1 MPLNIAVCVKRVPD
15 TAADKNLDPTD
26 FTLERNPDES
36 ILNPVDEVAVEEAL
50 RLKEAHGGE
59 VTVVTIGPEAALTKA
74 ARRALSM
81 GCDKAVHLSDPVLHG
96 SDAEAIAYALACVL
110 RHLSS
115 GALRAASGLSSGA
128 LRGASGGSYDLILC
142 GSESTDARTSLV
154 PPALAEHLNLPGLCQ
169 AKKVEVVGD
178 RVRVQREAD
187 EGYAVV
193 EGPLPAVV
201 GVNWGAN
208 EPRYPSFK
216 GIQSAKSKP
225 VESLT
230 AADVGIDASRVG
242 LAGSRSE
249 VLGFGARS
257 TERRRILIDNK
268 DGNAHIKLADFLQ
281 EAKLI

>member
-26 FTLERNPDES
+26 FTLQRDPDES

-96 SDAEAIAYALACVL
+96 SDAQAIAYALACVL
-110 RHLSS
+110 R
-115 GALRAASGLSSGA
+115 R
-128 LRGASGGSYDLILC
+128 GSYDLILC

-154 PPALAEHLNLPGLCQ
+154 PPALAEYLNLPGLCH
-169 AKKVEVVGD
+169 ARKVEVEGD

-187 EGYAVV
+187 QGYDVI

-201 GVNWGAN
+201 GINWGAN

-216 GIQSAKSKP
+216 GIQTAKSKP

-230 AADVGIDASRVG
+230 AADVGVEAARVG
-242 LAGSRSE
+242 LAGSQSQ

-268 DGNAHIKLADFLQ
+268 DGDAHVKLADFLQ

>member
-26 FTLERNPDES
+26 FTLRREPDES

-59 VTVVTIGPEAALTKA
+59 VTVVTVGPEAALTKA

-96 SDAEAIAYALACVL
+96 SDAQAIAYALACVL
-110 RHLSS
+110 R
-115 GALRAASGLSSGA
+115 R
-128 LRGASGGSYDLILC
+128 GSYDLIVC

-154 PPALAEHLNLPGLCQ
+154 PPALAEYLNLPALCH
-169 AKKVEVVGD
+169 ARKVEVEGD
-178 RVRVQREAD
+178 RVRVHREAD
-187 EGYAVV
+187 QGYDVL

-201 GVNWGAN
+201 GINWGAN

-216 GIQSAKSKP
+216 GIMAAKSKP
-225 VESLT
+225 V
-230 AADVGIDASRVG
+230 DQVGIADLGIDPASVG
-242 LAGSRSE
+242 WGGAGQEIVDVSAAPERQAGE
-249 VLGFGARS
+249 VI
-257 TERRRILIDNK
+257 ED
-268 DGNAHIKLADFLQ
+268 DGTAVDKIVALLVKVKAV
-281 EAKLI
+281 

>member
-26 FTLERNPDES
+26 FTLLREPDES

-74 ARRALSM
+74 ARKALSM
-81 GCDKAVHLSDPVLHG
+81 GCDKAVHLTDPVLHG

-110 RHLSS
+110 RP
-115 GALRAASGLSSGA
+115 
-128 LRGASGGSYDLILC
+128 RGGPTPPDQSKGYDLILC

-154 PPALAEHLNLPGLCQ
+154 PPALAEYLDLPGLCQ
-169 AKKVEVVGD
+169 AKKVEVDG
-178 RVRVQREAD
+178 QRIRIHREREQGYDVMEA
-187 EGYAVV
+187 G
-193 EGPLPAVV
+193 LPAVV
-201 GVNWGAN
+201 GINWGAN

-216 GIQSAKSKP
+216 GIQTAKSKP
-225 VESLT
+225 VEVLT
-230 AADVGIDASRVG
+230 AADAGIDAARVG
-242 LAGSRSE
+242 LGGSQSQ

-257 TERRRILIDNK
+257 SERRRIIVDNK
-268 DGNAHIKLADFLQ
+268 DGNAHLKLADFLQ

>member
-1 MPLNIAVCVKRVPD
+1 
-15 TAADKNLDPTD
+15 
-26 FTLERNPDES
+26 
-36 ILNPVDEVAVEEAL
+36 
-50 RLKEAHGGE
+50 

-96 SDAEAIAYALACVL
+96 SDAQAIAYALACVL
-110 RHLSS
+110 R
-115 GALRAASGLSSGA
+115 R
-128 LRGASGGSYDLILC
+128 GSYDLIVC

-154 PPALAEHLNLPGLCQ
+154 PPALAEYLNLPGLCH
-169 AKKVEVVGD
+169 ARKVEVEGD
-178 RVRVQREAD
+178 RVRVHREAD
-187 EGYAVV
+187 QGYDVV

-201 GVNWGAN
+201 GINWGAN

-216 GIQSAKSKP
+216 GIQTAKSKP

-230 AADVGIDASRVG
+230 AADVGIEAARVG
-242 LAGSRSE
+242 LAGSQSQ

-257 TERRRILIDNK
+257 SERRRILIDNK
-268 DGNAHIKLADFLQ
+268 DGDAHVKLADFLQ

>member
-81 GCDKAVHLSDPVLHG
+81 GCDRAVHLSDPVLHG
-96 SDAEAIAYALACVL
+96 SDAGAIAYALACVL

-115 GALRAASGLSSGA
+115 GALR
-128 LRGASGGSYDLILC
+128 GASGTYDLILC

-187 EGYAVV
+187 QGYAVV
-193 EGPLPAVV
+193 EAPMPAVV
-201 GVNWGAN
+201 GINWGAN

-216 GIQSAKSKP
+216 GIQSAKNKP

-230 AADVGIDASRVG
+230 AADVGIEASRVG
-242 LAGSRSE
+242 LAGSQSQ

-257 TERRRILIDNK
+257 TERRRILIDNR
-268 DGNAHIKLADFLQ
+268 DGNAHVKLADFLQ

>member
-26 FTLERNPDES
+26 FTLQRDPDES

-96 SDAEAIAYALACVL
+96 SDALAIAYALACVL
-110 RHLSS
+110 R
-115 GALRAASGLSSGA
+115 R
-128 LRGASGGSYDLILC
+128 GSYDLIVC

-154 PPALAEHLNLPGLCQ
+154 PPALAEYLNLPGLCH
-169 AKKVEVVGD
+169 ARKVEVEGN
-178 RVRVQREAD
+178 RVRVHREAD
-187 EGYAVV
+187 QGYDVI

-201 GVNWGAN
+201 GINWGAN
-208 EPRYPSFK
+208 EPRYPSFR
-216 GIQSAKSKP
+216 GIQTAKSKP

-230 AADVGIDASRVG
+230 AADVGIEAARVG
-242 LAGSRSE
+242 LAGSQSQ

-257 TERRRILIDNK
+257 TERRRILVDNR
-268 DGNAHIKLADFLQ
+268 DGDAHVKLADFLQ

>member
-26 FTLERNPDES
+26 FTLQREPDES

-81 GCDKAVHLSDPVLHG
+81 GCDKAVHLSDPALHG

-110 RHLSS
+110 R
-115 GALRAASGLSSGA
+115 R
-128 LRGASGGSYDLILC
+128 GSYELILC

-154 PPALAEHLNLPGLCQ
+154 PPALAEHLDLPGLCH
-169 AKKVEVVGD
+169 AKKVEVEGD
-178 RVRVQREAD
+178 RVRVHREAD
-187 EGYAVV
+187 QGYEVV

-201 GVNWGAN
+201 GINWGAN

-230 AADVGIDASRVG
+230 AADVGIDAARVG
-242 LAGSRSE
+242 LAGSQSQ

-257 TERRRILIDNK
+257 TERRRILVDNK
-268 DGNAHIKLADFLQ
+268 DGNAHVKLADFLE

>member
-242 LAGSRSE
+242 LAGSQSQ

-268 DGNAHIKLADFLQ
+268 DGNAHVKLADFLQ

>member
-26 FTLERNPDES
+26 FTLERDPDES

-81 GCDKAVHLSDPVLHG
+81 GCDRAVHLSDPVLHG
-96 SDAEAIAYALACVL
+96 SDAQAIAYALACVL
-110 RHLSS
+110 R
-115 GALRAASGLSSGA
+115 R
-128 LRGASGGSYDLILC
+128 GSYDLIVC

-154 PPALAEHLNLPGLCQ
+154 PPALAEYLNLPGLCH
-169 AKKVEVVGD
+169 ARKVEVEGD
-178 RVRVQREAD
+178 RVRVHREAD
-187 EGYAVV
+187 QGYDVI

-201 GVNWGAN
+201 GINWGAN

-216 GIQSAKSKP
+216 GIQGAKNKP

-230 AADVGIDASRVG
+230 AADVGIESARVG
-242 LAGSRSE
+242 LAGSQSQ
-249 VLGFGARS
+249 VLGFAARS
-257 TERRRILIDNK
+257 AERRRILVDNK
-268 DGNAHIKLADFLQ
+268 DGNAHVKLADFLQ

>member
-1 MPLNIAVCVKRVPD
+1 MPLNIAVCVKRAPD

-26 FTLERNPDES
+26 FTLVRNPDES

-59 VTVVTIGPEAALTKA
+59 VTVVTMGPEAALTKA

-81 GCDKAVHLSDPVLHG
+81 GCDRAVHLSDPVLHG
-96 SDAEAIAYALACVL
+96 SDAEAIAYALTC
-110 RHLSS
+110 
-115 GALRAASGLSSGA
+115 
-128 LRGASGGSYDLILC
+128 
-142 GSESTDARTSLV
+142 
-154 PPALAEHLNLPGLCQ
+154 
-169 AKKVEVVGD
+169 
-178 RVRVQREAD
+178 
-187 EGYAVV
+187 
-193 EGPLPAVV
+193 
-201 GVNWGAN
+201 
-208 EPRYPSFK
+208 
-216 GIQSAKSKP
+216 
-225 VESLT
+225 
-230 AADVGIDASRVG
+230 ADVGIEASRVG

>member
-81 GCDKAVHLSDPVLHG
+81 GCDKAVHLSDAVLHG

-110 RHLSS
+110 R
-115 GALRAASGLSSGA
+115 R
-128 LRGASGGSYDLILC
+128 GSYDLILC

-187 EGYAVV
+187 QGYDVV

-201 GVNWGAN
+201 GINWGAN

-216 GIQSAKSKP
+216 GIQSAKNKP

-230 AADVGIDASRVG
+230 AADVGIEASRVG
-242 LAGSRSE
+242 LAGSQSQ

-268 DGNAHIKLADFLQ
+268 DGNAHVKLADFLQ

>member
-26 FTLERNPDES
+26 FTLQRDPDES

-96 SDAEAIAYALACVL
+96 SDAQAIAYALACVL
-110 RHLSS
+110 R
-115 GALRAASGLSSGA
+115 R
-128 LRGASGGSYDLILC
+128 GSYDLIVC

-154 PPALAEHLNLPGLCQ
+154 PPALAEYLNLPGLCH
-169 AKKVEVVGD
+169 ARKVEVEGD
-178 RVRVQREAD
+178 RVRVHREAD
-187 EGYAVV
+187 QGYDVI

-201 GVNWGAN
+201 GIDWGAN

-216 GIQSAKSKP
+216 GIQTAKSKP

-230 AADVGIDASRVG
+230 AADVGIEAARVG
-242 LAGSRSE
+242 LAGSQSQ

-268 DGNAHIKLADFLQ
+268 DGNAYVKLADFLQ